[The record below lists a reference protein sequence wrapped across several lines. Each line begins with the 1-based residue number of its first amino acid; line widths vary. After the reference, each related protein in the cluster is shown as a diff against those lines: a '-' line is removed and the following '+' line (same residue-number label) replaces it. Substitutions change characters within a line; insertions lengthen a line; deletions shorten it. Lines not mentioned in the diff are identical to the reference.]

1 MAEKLIVFVCTGN
14 ICRSPMAEYLFRNQ
28 VESSHPE
35 WTVCSAGVMAGYGAP
50 ASRFGVKV
58 LREISI
64 EMKDHKS
71 QPVTGDL
78 VENADMIVVMTA
90 AHRDILLEQYPEAA
104 SKVFLLKSFDPES
117 DGGDVLDPIGL
128 SKDVYRYIRDEIGGA
143 MWGLERAVENDK
155 G

>member
-1 MAEKLIVFVCTGN
+1 
-14 ICRSPMAEYLFRNQ
+14 MAEYLFR
-28 VESSHPE
+28 EHIKSSHPD
-35 WTVCSAGVMAGYGAP
+35 WKVCSAGVMAGYGAP

-64 EMKDHKS
+64 EMKDHRS
-71 QPVTGDL
+71 RPVTLGL
-78 VENADMIVVMTA
+78 VENADLLVVMTA
-90 AHRDILLEQYPEAA
+90 AHRDILLDQYPDAA
-104 SKVFLLKSFDPES
+104 YKVFLLKSFDPAS

-143 MWGLERAVENDK
+143 MWGLERAVERTEKAK